1 MCVPSSRTLIRL
13 YSITSPFSCTAASC
27 GSRAFHASTSLLQQ
41 AKGKGKG
48 PATASA
54 PAIVEKYDLTT
65 QIPVNL
71 LKEGDEPIYRPD
83 ESYPPWLWTL
93 LEEPPLLDDLA
104 MKGVENL
111 TQPELKRVIRMA
123 SKKRIKTRNLEMT
136 KATEEG

>member
-1 MCVPSSRTLIRL
+1 MSST
-13 YSITSPFSCTAASC
+13 FSSCIAAR
-27 GSRAFHASTSLLQQ
+27 GSRAFHASTSLLQ
-41 AKGKGKG
+41 AKAKGKG
-48 PATASA
+48 PAAASA

-104 MKGVENL
+104 MKGVEHL